1 MAEGILIDYNDGKRP
16 MEITAGLRAP
26 SYCASF
32 SGWGEEED
40 KFTVTA
46 PLTDGST
53 IIVVP
58 TNPVYTD
65 VFAISQVNT
74 PIAILMS
81 NFTRNGNTSVTIH
94 GVAVHGNSWR
104 PNWSGHII
112 EILPASANSE
122 GLFVS
127 NSTNFT
133 AISSNSRLMTCAY
146 IGRVTINGSMRL
158 PVSGIPFGK
167 WDNRNVSVGFDGT
180 SIIVRDI
187 NYKGTD
193 DVKGSVTMDLVIF
206 NQSPPE
212 PCDGIT
218 MTNKAGQV
226 TFSTKKKPFVYDRL
240 IKITDSFQNIGNV
253 YCQILFTGF
262 QKRVFETYE
271 NLRMKGIVMASG
283 EVKSAYN
290 RRIGNLYM
298 GDWCTSFNGNIDMPI
313 LTLPDIY

>member
-32 SGWGEEED
+32 SGWGEGKC

-46 PLTDGST
+46 PLTEGST
-53 IIVVP
+53 VIVVP
-58 TNPVYTD
+58 TNPVFTYLA
-65 VFAISQVNT
+65 VLNQVNT
-74 PIAILMS
+74 PIAVLMS
-81 NFTRNGNTSVTIH
+81 GFIRNGNASVTIQGVESH
-94 GVAVHGNSWR
+94 GIEWT
-104 PNWSGHII
+104 PNWSGHVI

-133 AISSNSRLMTCAY
+133 AISNNSRLMTCAY
-146 IGRVTINGSMRL
+146 AGRVTINGAMKL

-167 WDNRNVSVGFDGT
+167 WDNSNVSVGFDGT

-187 NYKGTD
+187 VYNGMD
-193 DVKGSVTMDLVIF
+193 DVKGTVTMDLVIF

-226 TFSTKKKPFVYDRL
+226 TFSTKKKPFVYDKQ
-240 IKITDSFQNIGNV
+240 IKISDSFQNVGGG
-253 YCQILFTGF
+253 YCQIVYTGYHQQIF
-262 QKRVFETYE
+262 KGYE
-271 NLRMKGIVMASG
+271 NMRMKGIVMASG
-283 EVKSAYN
+283 GVKSAYN
-290 RRIGNLYM
+290 NVIGNLYM
-298 GDWCTSFNGNIDMPI
+298 GDWCLPFNRNIDMPI